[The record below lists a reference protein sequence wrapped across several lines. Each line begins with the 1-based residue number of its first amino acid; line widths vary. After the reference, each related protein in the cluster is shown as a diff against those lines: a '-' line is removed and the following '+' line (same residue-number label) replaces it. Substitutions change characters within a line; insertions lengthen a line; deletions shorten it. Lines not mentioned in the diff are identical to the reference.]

1 MSSSRHLGIFPEET
15 GRLDVSDEPVLAGRS
30 WNHVESPVADQ
41 FRAEILVVHPRGQ
54 QDAGVVRYGGQPVH
68 FAPPIL
74 LSSGPIVDRYR
85 CPKLVQHL
93 QTSFHRSGQP
103 DFPATAARNPV
114 NKQKEVVVFCNY
126 QQSYQVPV
134 FRVGQVTARRPK
146 TGRQE
151 AADKTEHSGDKPQSS
166 SLKARCEYSFCLNF
180 HKRRPEAGNDGY
192 AGGMASTRVL
202 IADDHPLVRG
212 GLRSLLQRNG
222 EFEVVA
228 EASDGYEAIELAT
241 LHKPDVILLD
251 VAMPRLNGTDAA
263 QYIRDKAPRA
273 GVVMISMHADESY
286 ILRALKS
293 GARGYLLKA
302 SPESEVIAAVRAV
315 ASGEAYFSPVI
326 TRILV
331 EEYVSEM
338 QRRGVDDS
346 YDLLTLREKEIL
358 QLLVSGRGN
367 KDIADQLNVSVA
379 TVETHRNNIF
389 QKLHVHNLPE
399 LILYAVRKG
408 IVT

>member
-1 MSSSRHLGIFPEET
+1 MSAKTADAAYAG
-15 GRLDVSDEPVLAGRS
+15 DV
-30 WNHVESPVADQ
+30 
-41 FRAEILVVHPRGQ
+41 
-54 QDAGVVRYGGQPVH
+54 
-68 FAPPIL
+68 
-74 LSSGPIVDRYR
+74 
-85 CPKLVQHL
+85 
-93 QTSFHRSGQP
+93 
-103 DFPATAARNPV
+103 PAT
-114 NKQKEVVVFCNY
+114 
-126 QQSYQVPV
+126 
-134 FRVGQVTARRPK
+134 RVMIV
-146 TGRQE
+146 
-151 AADKTEHSGDKPQSS
+151 
-166 SLKARCEYSFCLNF
+166 
-180 HKRRPEAGNDGY
+180 
-192 AGGMASTRVL
+192 
-202 IADDHPLVRG
+202 DDHPLVRG

-228 EASDGYEAIELAT
+228 EGADGYEAIELAT
-241 LHKPDVILLD
+241 LHSPDVILLD

-263 QYIRDKAPRA
+263 QHIREKVPRA
-273 GVVMISMHADESY
+273 GIVMVSMHADESY

-315 ASGEAYFSPVI
+315 ANGQAYFSPVI

-331 EEYVSEM
+331 EEYVTEM
-338 QRRGVDDS
+338 QRRGVEDS

-358 QLLVSGRGN
+358 QLLVGGLNNREV
-367 KDIADQLNVSVA
+367 ADKLNVSVA

>member
-1 MSSSRHLGIFPEET
+1 M
-15 GRLDVSDEPVLAGRS
+15 
-30 WNHVESPVADQ
+30 
-41 FRAEILVVHPRGQ
+41 
-54 QDAGVVRYGGQPVH
+54 
-68 FAPPIL
+68 PP
-74 LSSGPIVDRYR
+74 
-85 CPKLVQHL
+85 
-93 QTSFHRSGQP
+93 
-103 DFPATAARNPV
+103 
-114 NKQKEVVVFCNY
+114 
-126 QQSYQVPV
+126 
-134 FRVGQVTARRPK
+134 
-146 TGRQE
+146 
-151 AADKTEHSGDKPQSS
+151 
-166 SLKARCEYSFCLNF
+166 
-180 HKRRPEAGNDGY
+180 
-192 AGGMASTRVL
+192 TRVL

-263 QYIRDKAPRA
+263 QYIREKVPRA
-273 GVVMISMHADESY
+273 GVVMISMHADEGY

-302 SPESEVIAAVRAV
+302 SPESEVTAAVRAV
-315 ASGEAYFSPVI
+315 AGGQAYFSPVI

-331 EEYVSEM
+331 EEYVTEM
-338 QRRGVDDS
+338 QRRGVEDS

-358 QLLVSGRGN
+358 QLLVSGQSNR
-367 KDIADQLNVSVA
+367 DIADRLNVSVA